1 MGSDDVSEQ
10 DREDREQPSVYIG
23 GSMNN
28 SVIGNNNRLVNSFA
42 PAASA
47 APPPA
52 RPPRDQTVDYDLAFS
67 FAGSDRTY
75 VEATK
80 LACERLGLDVM
91 YDRDLSNEWWGEN
104 YIVEQRVIYGRRTRY
119 FVPFI
124 SHEYFRRPVPADEFA
139 AALWTDVQRG
149 GGYILPVI
157 IGDVAVP
164 PERLHPHIGY
174 LRAEAHTPESLA
186 NELLRKVDNGKE
198 SPRREPRGVDT
209 LVGETLG
216 LRPQR

>member
-1 MGSDDVSEQ
+1 MSEQ
-10 DREDREQPSVYIG
+10 NRDQPSVYVG

-28 SVIGNNNRLVNSFA
+28 SVIGNNNRLVNKSPL
-42 PAASA
+42 PAAV
-47 APPPA
+47 PPGAPA
-52 RPPRDQTVDYDLAFS
+52 RPPHDQTVDYDLAFS

-104 YIVEQRVIYGRRTRY
+104 YIIEQRVIYGRRTRY

-186 NELLRKVDNGKE
+186 NELLRKVNNGKE
-198 SPRREPRGVDT
+198 SPGGREPRGVDKF
-209 LVGETLG
+209 VGETLG
-216 LRPQR
+216 LRPPR